1 MTTAQHPRQQ
11 SGMRLPVR
19 VFLVMA
25 ALLGVTVVTISAT
38 MLYRNAHAL
47 QEEAQS
53 AAIQTV
59 ELLSTQFAEIGEI
72 SLANV
77 ARTLDSAL
85 NDQMVAQARIA
96 AHLVAAA
103 EQTGYQPSEILV
115 ILDEI
120 VAGTALEEIWIT
132 DETGFTYLTTLRDQ
146 EGRRFRFTFDPD
158 PMVQPQASKFYGL
171 LDAAGNDYITQ
182 PAQVRE
188 IDKKVF
194 KYVGVQGI
202 DKPRIVEV
210 GNEIVLGEQE
220 ILIEAYTST
229 RADVSAVIEG
239 ILVQEM
245 ETQALMLGSLVAVM
259 EDGGHPAA
267 SINATLEQITASSVI
282 GAIAVTDGEGRGI
295 YRSGNAATDGYPA
308 PDDLATASERPAM
321 NARTVPWPG
330 GAQAKQVSWTRP
342 DSAYLVHVDIPIEGA
357 SGNLLYFVYQS
368 QADLLAQSGNLV
380 SLWVANRENE
390 LVAAA
395 PRAGMLTAEGS
406 VSAFSTFGE
415 QAQGLVA
422 QALDTGSVA
431 SIARLGLLNPAQRGL
446 WVAAPVV
453 NAGGILIGG
462 IALEISLDSIARTLQ
477 MEFVRTFL
485 ITLALLALTAVTAF
499 AGARWLTHPI
509 EIIAD
514 VAREV
519 ESGIQPEQDSMR
531 QAMSRRDEI
540 GALARVFS
548 DMTVQVFNREEKL
561 EILVAE
567 RTHELQASNRQLIR
581 AKESMDQDLEMAK
594 VVQTALV
601 QGGRVQS
608 GSIQGYTR
616 MTPAKQVGG
625 DFVMLQ
631 ELTGG
636 RLFFVVGDVSGKG
649 VSASLFMVA
658 VQAAISNAAESCSG
672 ISEIAGQANRDICRM
687 NPMSLFVTCAM
698 GLVNTRTGVID
709 YIHAGHD
716 PGLYFE
722 ASGDP
727 GELPLTDGLA
737 MGVEKGFDY
746 APRQWK
752 LSPGDTMFLYTDGL
766 TDAVDRNG
774 RMFGEQK
781 LFDALA
787 AVKDLP
793 LRQIVDRLWQA
804 IADFSAGAPAA
815 DDMTCL
821 ILRRDA

>member
-330 GAQAKQVSWTRP
+330 GAQAKQVSWTRQ

-380 SLWVANRENE
+380 SLWVGE
-390 LVAAA
+390 
-395 PRAGMLTAEGS
+395 PGKRAGGCGAARGDAYCRGECERLQHLWRAGAGAGCAGPGHGFRCQYCTVGPAESGTARPVGGCPCRQCRRHPDWRHRPGNQSGQYCPDAANGVCENVPHHPGATGADGGDCVCRRALADPSNRDHCRCGEG
-406 VSAFSTFGE
+406 
-415 QAQGLVA
+415 
-422 QALDTGSVA
+422 
-431 SIARLGLLNPAQRGL
+431 
-446 WVAAPVV
+446 
-453 NAGGILIGG
+453 GGIRH
-462 IALEISLDSIARTLQ
+462 S
-477 MEFVRTFL
+477 
-485 ITLALLALTAVTAF
+485 
-499 AGARWLTHPI
+499 
-509 EIIAD
+509 
-514 VAREV
+514 
-519 ESGIQPEQDSMR
+519 
-531 QAMSRRDEI
+531 
-540 GALARVFS
+540 
-548 DMTVQVFNREEKL
+548 
-561 EILVAE
+561 
-567 RTHELQASNRQLIR
+567 
-581 AKESMDQDLEMAK
+581 
-594 VVQTALV
+594 
-601 QGGRVQS
+601 
-608 GSIQGYTR
+608 
-616 MTPAKQVGG
+616 
-625 DFVMLQ
+625 
-631 ELTGG
+631 
-636 RLFFVVGDVSGKG
+636 
-649 VSASLFMVA
+649 
-658 VQAAISNAAESCSG
+658 
-672 ISEIAGQANRDICRM
+672 
-687 NPMSLFVTCAM
+687 
-698 GLVNTRTGVID
+698 TRTGL
-709 YIHAGHD
+709 HA
-716 PGLYFE
+716 
-722 ASGDP
+722 
-727 GELPLTDGLA
+727 
-737 MGVEKGFDY
+737 
-746 APRQWK
+746 
-752 LSPGDTMFLYTDGL
+752 
-766 TDAVDRNG
+766 
-774 RMFGEQK
+774 
-781 LFDALA
+781 
-787 AVKDLP
+787 
-793 LRQIVDRLWQA
+793 
-804 IADFSAGAPAA
+804 AGP
-815 DDMTCL
+815 
-821 ILRRDA
+821 